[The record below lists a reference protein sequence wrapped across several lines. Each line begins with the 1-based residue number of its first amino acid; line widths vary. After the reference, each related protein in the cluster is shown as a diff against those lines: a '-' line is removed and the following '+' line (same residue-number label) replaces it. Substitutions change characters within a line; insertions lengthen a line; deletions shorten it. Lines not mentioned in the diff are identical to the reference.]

1 MKIKGNETAGIKNKI
16 TERRT
21 RRGDHG
27 QDMLGKTLSLKEG
40 DSEEQHTHETLT
52 EGCTGRVATRNPE
65 KSQEDDAKKLE

>member
-1 MKIKGNETAGIKNKI
+1 MKIKGNETASIKNKI

-21 RRGDHG
+21 RRGDQE

-52 EGCTGRVATRNPE
+52 EGSAGRVSAGNCE
-65 KSQEDDAKKLE
+65 KVRG